1 MPIYIFTNPKTGKTK
16 EIVQGMN
23 DEHKYSEGGV
33 EWERVFLAPQA
44 SIDSKI
50 DPFSQNQFV
59 DKIGATKG
67 SIGDV
72 WERSAEMSAKRAEK
86 SGGTDP
92 VKEKLYADYAKKTK
106 GKEHPQKTKERIAAS
121 KISI

>member
-1 MPIYIFTNPKTGKTK
+1 MALYVFRNPKTDETK
-16 EIVQGMN
+16 EVVQKMN

-33 EWERVFLAPQA
+33 EWERVYLAPQA

-72 WERSAEMSAKRAEK
+72 WERSAEMSARRAEK

-106 GKEHPQKTKERIAAS
+106 GKEHPHKTKERTAAAN
-121 KISI
+121 ISI